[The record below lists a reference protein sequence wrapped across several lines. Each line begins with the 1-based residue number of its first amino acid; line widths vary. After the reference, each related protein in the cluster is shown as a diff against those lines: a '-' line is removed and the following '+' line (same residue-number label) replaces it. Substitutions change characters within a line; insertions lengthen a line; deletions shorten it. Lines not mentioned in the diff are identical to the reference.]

1 MPSHRWESKGHRDSG
16 VVAVETAIVSMLLF
30 ILLVGVIESS
40 LLFKD
45 YLVVAAATRA
55 GARMGAS
62 QPRISSGLD
71 PAYFAQLAANQ
82 VTNATAGLLPAN
94 LQQVWV
100 YKASAAT
107 GLPDS
112 GSFASCTTCVKFTW
126 SAGALTPSYSNWPAS
141 SQDACSGDINRDSL
155 GVYVQYKHPSPLG
168 FFFNGLILNQSTVML
183 VEPTTAPIC
192 K

>member
-1 MPSHRWESKGHRDSG
+1 MPSHRWESEGRGDNG

-45 YLVVAAATRA
+45 YLVVASATRA

-62 QPRISSGLD
+62 QPRVYSGLD

-82 VTNATAGLLPAN
+82 VANASAGLLPAN

-100 YKASAAT
+100 YKASAVT

-112 GSFASCTTCVKFTW
+112 GSFASCNTCVKFTW

-141 SQDACSGDINRDSL
+141 SQDACSGDVRDSL